1 MTSIGWSGLAISLLL
16 VLVAI
21 VVSLWK
27 QLGLERS
34 IAWAAVRA
42 AAQLFAI
49 GLLLQVLLRPGVSIL
64 WAWLWV
70 AAMVV
75 IASLTVRQ
83 RAPEVPGLLLLA
95 LLAFGCSAVLTLGV
109 LFGLGVFQLN
119 VRTLI
124 PLAGLMIGN
133 SLAATVLVGRRLVEE
148 LRDEARRSRS
158 PPGSRTTRP
167 HRRQTV
173 RARGSPHCAHSP
185 DRDHQGCGPCCTSRG
200 YDRPHPRRREPIE
213 CCPRSGGGDVP
224 RARIRRNYNDRDRPR
239 CSAPPVHPRPPASTS
254 DRRVVRPLKEDL
266 PRRNLNPANA
276 ELGVWMGRR
285 DGSASPR
292 QPRPS
297 GIPARTQGV

>member
-42 AAQLFAI
+42 AAQMFAI
-49 GLLLQVLLRPGVSIL
+49 GLLLQVLLRPGVSML

-70 AAMVV
+70 AMMVV
-75 IASLTVRQ
+75 IASFTVRQ
-83 RAPEVPGLLLLA
+83 RRPEVPGLLQLA

-148 LRDEARRSRS
+148 LRDKRDEVEAAWRSGNPPTLLPS
-158 PPGSRTTRP
+158 PMCVGLCAP
-167 HRRQTV
+167 H
-173 RARGSPHCAHSP
+173 SF
-185 DRDHQGCGPCCTSRG
+185 
-200 YDRPHPRRREPIE
+200 
-213 CCPRSGGGDVP
+213 PRSKP
-224 RARIRRNYNDRDRPR
+224 
-239 CSAPPVHPRPPASTS
+239 
-254 DRRVVRPLKEDL
+254 
-266 PRRNLNPANA
+266 
-276 ELGVWMGRR
+276 
-285 DGSASPR
+285 PR
-292 QPRPS
+292 QW
-297 GIPARTQGV
+297 ALLFFQEL